1 MGLTYLKSEVLNFTE
16 AYLYDSSDRVPE
28 QMAVLKKGKIIEQ
41 VNEPEL
47 WVKETLFIA
56 EKLQQKQLRIDQSHD
71 VKPEDR
77 ELLKK
82 LKNIT
87 KNKRGGHR
95 L

>member
-41 VNEPEL
+41 ANEPEL

-56 EKLQQKQLRIDQSHD
+56 ERLQQKQQQIAQTHD
-71 VKPEDR
+71 TKTQDR

-82 LKNIT
+82 LKNT
-87 KNKRGGHR
+87 SKNK
-95 L
+95 LF